1 MSFFDSIKEKLGG
14 QDSEEREEGEEGY
27 VELDTE
33 TEEIKS
39 KIIVRP
45 FVLTD
50 FEDTRTI
57 LDTLREGNT
66 VLIINIKPLKDKDLV
81 ELKRAI
87 NKLKKTTDAIDG
99 EIAGFG
105 EDYIVVTPSF
115 AQIYRT
121 KETTEVR
128 EDPKEGMQEW
138 KNLLKNYGDLMLRN
152 F

>member
-14 QDSEEREEGEEGY
+14 QDSEEREEGEEGD

-87 NKLKKTTDAIDG
+87 NKSKKTTDAIEG
-99 EIAGFG
+99 EIAGFS
-105 EDYIVVTPSF
+105 EDFLIVTPSF
-115 AQIYRT
+115 AEIYRSKQT
-121 KETTEVR
+121 SEVKEETQPKQEEPRMEV
-128 EDPKEGMQEW
+128 
-138 KNLLKNYGDLMLRN
+138 
-152 F
+152 